1 MVRERAVI
9 DTVRNF
15 AKEIQSE
22 GIQLRKVYLFGSHA
36 RGDHREDSDIDVA
49 LISDDFIGVSFEDVK
64 KFIDV
69 TIRKPYFL
77 IELHTFNTSDFEE
90 GNPFVDEIKRT
101 GIEIS

>member
-1 MVRERAVI
+1 MTFNDPVTN
-9 DTVRNF
+9 TVRTF
-15 AKEIQSE
+15 VKDIRKE
-22 GIQLRKVYLFGSHA
+22 GVQLRRAYLFGSYSK
-36 RGDHREDSDIDVA
+36 GEQRESSDIDVA
-49 LISDDFIGVSFEDVK
+49 LVSDDFVGVSFEDVK

>member
-1 MVRERAVI
+1 MTFNDPVINIVRTFVKDIR
-9 DTVRNF
+9 
-15 AKEIQSE
+15 KE
-22 GIQLRKVYLFGSHA
+22 GVQLRRAYLFGSYSK
-36 RGDHREDSDIDVA
+36 GEQRESLDIDVA
-49 LISDDFIGVSFEDVK
+49 LVSDDFVGVSFEDVK

-69 TIRKPYFL
+69 TIQKPYFL